1 MLEEQATHISGARQD
16 EEQQKKW
23 ISGRDS
29 QVVTK
34 SLSKRLNLISSPQTK
49 NNEKH

>member
-16 EEQQKKW
+16 EEQQQKVNL
-23 ISGRDS
+23 R

-34 SLSKRLNLISSPQTK
+34 SLSMWLNLISSPRTK